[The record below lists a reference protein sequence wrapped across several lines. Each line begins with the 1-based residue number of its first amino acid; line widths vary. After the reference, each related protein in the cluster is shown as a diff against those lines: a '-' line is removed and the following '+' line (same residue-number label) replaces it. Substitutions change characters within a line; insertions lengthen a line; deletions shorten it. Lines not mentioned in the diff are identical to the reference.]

1 MKYYKIIIAPLN
13 NMNLNQI
20 VVNDEST
27 LDYVMVESDAELQ
40 EKIND
45 CLFNYPLGYVEKK
58 TAIVNEISPYEY
70 IDYIDSKCR
79 GKIVTDYIDKFY
91 TGSLD
96 GEEIK
101 KELEAKALTYFSK
114 LGNIFELM
122 EVK

>member
-13 NMNLNQI
+13 NLNQI

-58 TAIVNEISPYEY
+58 SAIVEEIAVW
-70 IDYIDSKCR
+70 DYIEWYRKRCT
-79 GKIVTDYIDKFY
+79 GKIVVDYIDKFY
-91 TGSLD
+91 TGSLRD
-96 GEEIK
+96 DEIK
-101 KELEAKALTYFSK
+101 LELEATALTYF
-114 LGNIFELM
+114 LEHQNVFELM

>member
-13 NMNLNQI
+13 NLNQI

-58 TAIVNEISPYEY
+58 SAIVEEIAVW
-70 IDYIDSKCR
+70 DYIEWYRKRCT
-79 GKIVTDYIDKFY
+79 GKIVVDYIDKFY
-91 TGSLD
+91 TGSLRGD
-96 GEEIK
+96 EIK
-101 KELEAKALTYFSK
+101 LELEAKALTYF
-114 LGNIFELM
+114 LEHQNIFELM

>member
-1 MKYYKIIIAPLN
+1 MKYYKIIIAPQN
-13 NMNLNQI
+13 NLNQI

-58 TAIVNEISPYEY
+58 TAIVNEVSPYEY
-70 IDYIDSKCR
+70 INCIDSKCR
-79 GKIVTDYIDKFY
+79 GKIVADYIDKFY
-91 TGSLD
+91 TGSLRGD
-96 GEEIK
+96 EIK
-101 KELEAKALTYFSK
+101 LELEAKALTYF
-114 LGNIFELM
+114 LEHQNIFELK

>member
-13 NMNLNQI
+13 NLNQI

-45 CLFNYPLGYVEKK
+45 CWFNYPLGYVEKK
-58 TAIVNEISPYEY
+58 SAIVEEIAVW
-70 IDYIDSKCR
+70 DYIEWYRKRCT
-79 GKIVTDYIDKFY
+79 GKIVVDYIDKFY
-91 TGSLD
+91 TGSLRD
-96 GEEIK
+96 DEIK
-101 KELEAKALTYFSK
+101 LELEATALTYF
-114 LGNIFELM
+114 LEHQNVFELM

>member
-13 NMNLNQI
+13 NLNQI
-20 VVNDEST
+20 VINDEST

-58 TAIVNEISPYEY
+58 TAIVKEISSYEY
-70 IDYIDSKCR
+70 IDYIDSKCH
-79 GKIVTDYIDKFY
+79 GKIVVDYIDKFY
-91 TGSLD
+91 TGSLRGD
-96 GEEIK
+96 EIK
-101 KELEAKALTYFSK
+101 LELEAKALTYF
-114 LGNIFELM
+114 LEHQNIFELK

>member
-1 MKYYKIIIAPLN
+1 MKYYKIIITPLN
-13 NMNLNQI
+13 NLNQI

-27 LDYVMVESDAELQ
+27 LDYVMVESDDELQ

-70 IDYIDSKCR
+70 IDCIDSKCR
-79 GKIVTDYIDKFY
+79 GKIVVDYIDKFY
-91 TGSLD
+91 TGSLGGD
-96 GEEIK
+96 EVK
-101 KELEAKALTYFSK
+101 LELEAKALTYFSK

>member
-1 MKYYKIIIAPLN
+1 MKYYKIIITPLN
-13 NMNLNQI
+13 NLNQI

-70 IDYIDSKCR
+70 IDCIDSKCR
-79 GKIVTDYIDKFY
+79 GKIVADYIDRFY
-91 TGSLD
+91 KGSLD

-101 KELEAKALTYFSK
+101 LELEAKALTYF
-114 LGNIFELM
+114 LEHQNIFELK

>member
-13 NMNLNQI
+13 NLNQI

-45 CLFNYPLGYVEKK
+45 CLFNYPLGYLEKK
-58 TAIVNEISPYEY
+58 TAIVNEVSPYEY
-70 IDYIDSKCR
+70 INCIDSKCR
-79 GKIVTDYIDKFY
+79 GKIVADYIDKFY
-91 TGSLD
+91 TGSLRGD
-96 GEEIK
+96 EIK
-101 KELEAKALTYFSK
+101 LELEAKALTYF
-114 LGNIFELM
+114 LEHQNIFELK

>member
-13 NMNLNQI
+13 NLNQI

-58 TAIVNEISPYEY
+58 TAIVNEISSHEY
-70 IDYIDSKCR
+70 IDCIDSKCR
-79 GKIVTDYIDKFY
+79 GKIVVDYIDKFY
-91 TGSLD
+91 TGSLRGD
-96 GEEIK
+96 EIK
-101 KELEAKALTYFSK
+101 LELEAKALTYFSK

-122 EVK
+122 AVK

>member
-1 MKYYKIIIAPLN
+1 MKYYKIIIVPLN
-13 NMNLNQI
+13 NLNQI

-58 TAIVNEISPYEY
+58 TAIVNEVSPYEY
-70 IDYIDSKCR
+70 INCIDSKCR
-79 GKIVTDYIDKFY
+79 GKIVVDYIDKFY
-91 TGSLD
+91 TGSLRGD
-96 GEEIK
+96 EIK
-101 KELEAKALTYFSK
+101 LELEAKALTYF
-114 LGNIFELM
+114 LEHQNIFELK